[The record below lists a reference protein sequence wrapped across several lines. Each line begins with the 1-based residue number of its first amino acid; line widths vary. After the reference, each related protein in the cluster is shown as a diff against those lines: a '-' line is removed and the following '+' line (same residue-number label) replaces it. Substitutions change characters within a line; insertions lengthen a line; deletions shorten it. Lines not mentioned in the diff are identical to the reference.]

1 MHPLVVALAIVLE
14 KNEDFSLIN
23 EDHPELLRHKYYDP
37 SRVFPDLSAFYPAR
51 EDCWWEDLG
60 ASHFSSLVS
69 LSHHK
74 ATAAQTCREQMPQE
88 PVTSKEPKEPAK
100 FEQPAVPHDPTA
112 PATLPTPAT
121 PATPKKLTV
130 HDQPATAALAVPIR
144 SSKLKILPPKRPG
157 KASKGGDGEID
168 GAQAEKVSIY
178 CLSRFLSDCLGRS
191 LSSNASERP
200 PKRVTPKSLPSAVL
214 QRPRHKPMPQ
224 STQIPMDPLGSPLS
238 PSFLRFVL
246 FISPIQSSKNW
257 VQCERCV
264 ARSIK
269 CESHPT
275 RACKQCHDGKVG
287 CSLMPRNVTTGKV
300 NRHILSAK
308 EVFEYRLEQRRDP
321 KLRTVGPQKGKKPE
335 ISQDDNQQTSG
346 SRLSPSASLAKMTLD
361 STPSRGNSPVPEQEL
376 GTSSVLLPVASIT
389 PQIPAP
395 SSQGYQQTP
404 LDAPTLSQLS
414 NQLSNEGRN
423 LAARLAGLEENLG
436 GLAKNVAGLAMD
448 VAGIEGRLG
457 GLVKGVTAWRKDFEQ
472 KFIGSQ

>member
-1 MHPLVVALAIVLE
+1 MTQPKDQAPNLPLLVVALAIVLE

-60 ASHFSSLVS
+60 ASHFSSLVL

-88 PVTSKEPKEPAK
+88 PVTSHEPKEPAK
-100 FEQPAVPHDPTA
+100 FEQPAVPHDLTA

-121 PATPKKLTV
+121 LATPKKLTA

-157 KASKGGDGEID
+157 KASKGGDGEIN

-178 CLSRFLSDCLGRS
+178 CLFCLFRFLSDCLGRS
-191 LSSNASERP
+191 LSSNASKRP
-200 PKRVTPKSLPSAVL
+200 PKQVTPKSLPSAML
-214 QRPRHKPMPQ
+214 QCPRHKPMPQ
-224 STQIPMDPLGSPLS
+224 STQIPMDPLVSPLS

-264 ARSIK
+264 VRSIK

-275 RACKQCHDGKVG
+275 QAA
-287 CSLMPRNVTTGKV
+287 NNATTARWG
-300 NRHILSAK
+300 
-308 EVFEYRLEQRRDP
+308 
-321 KLRTVGPQKGKKPE
+321 
-335 ISQDDNQQTSG
+335 
-346 SRLSPSASLAKMTLD
+346 
-361 STPSRGNSPVPEQEL
+361 
-376 GTSSVLLPVASIT
+376 
-389 PQIPAP
+389 
-395 SSQGYQQTP
+395 
-404 LDAPTLSQLS
+404 
-414 NQLSNEGRN
+414 
-423 LAARLAGLEENLG
+423 AA
-436 GLAKNVAGLAMD
+436 
-448 VAGIEGRLG
+448 
-457 GLVKGVTAWRKDFEQ
+457 
-472 KFIGSQ
+472 